1 MRRHNEDD
9 VDPEDSPCDSGSVL
23 VTVRFFGPSFDTRSG
38 QNQPNIGASA
48 NMPQKPHM
56 PSVTDHDP
64 KMEKWLDDL
73 EEVRRVTSRTPEP
86 KLRPASKG
94 VAHKGK
100 TGTMDNRKRPAER
113 V

>member
-1 MRRHNEDD
+1 
-9 VDPEDSPCDSGSVL
+9 
-23 VTVRFFGPSFDTRSG
+23 
-38 QNQPNIGASA
+38 
-48 NMPQKPHM
+48 MPQKPHM

-64 KMEKWLDDL
+64 EMEKWLDNL